1 MKVFFV
7 ITALEECNGRFVV
20 RFIAQNCTF
29 VNFDYRP
36 NLGEFLLN
44 KLNES
49 LLYLSN
55 CHEIG
60 IELFITY

>member
-1 MKVFFV
+1 MKVFFD

-20 RFIAQNCTF
+20 RFIAQKCTF
-29 VNFDYRP
+29 VNFDCRP

-44 KLNES
+44 KLNEG